1 MQIYIADL
9 SAYNAGY
16 LKGEWI
22 QLPTEEDAL
31 TAQERK

>member
-1 MQIYIADL
+1 MQTYIAYL

-22 QLPTEEDAL
+22 QTQD
-31 TAQERK
+31 QEQNIYYYSHH